1 MDSILILGIVIVSA
15 YVMQI
20 LLGLKQIKHFNQVY
34 STLRQKGR
42 VAIGRRSGK
51 LKSGTIV
58 MFAIDSNGKV
68 LAAKKMQGVTIAA
81 QFKDMPDYLGQD
93 IHYFDYY
100 NPLVRKENKLL
111 RIAIEDAREVFLR
124 TEAGTYKDLPKAP
137 PLVDAT
143 TQLKLLPQRL
153 KLQFKKK

>member
-1 MDSILILGIVIVSA
+1 MNSVMILSLVIVSA
-15 YVMQI
+15 YVVQI
-20 LLGLKQIKHFNQVY
+20 LLGLKQIRDFNQVY
-34 STLRQKGR
+34 SDLRQKGR

-58 MFAIDSNGKV
+58 MFAIDSHGKV

-81 QFKDMPDYLGQD
+81 HFKDMPDYLGQD
-93 IHYFDYY
+93 IHYFDHY
-100 NPLVRKENKLL
+100 NPLVRRENKLL

-124 TEAGTYKDLPKAP
+124 TEAGTYKDLPKAA
-137 PLVDAT
+137 PLVDVAM
-143 TQLKLLPQRL
+143 QLKLLPQRL